1 MRGRFEWLVAWRYL
15 KDRDRPNW
23 TWLFVGMS
31 VLLTG
36 GGLAWAGYGMP
47 RPEPGALNVTP
58 AMQYGRIVF
67 IFGAVLGLLGIL
79 IVVFGACLTLFRL
92 FTAISIFGV
101 FFGTMALIVVLSVMS
116 GFEGNL
122 RRSILGNNA
131 HVVIRRG
138 LKPFKNDPRLH
149 RKLFDKK
156 GRPRV
161 KGVVAATPFLKDEV
175 ILSGPKAHSG
185 VYLKGINPRSSL
197 SRKLVGD
204 NIRIGTLDN
213 LLHPERLRYLAPS
226 TIILTP
232 TPPPGLTPT
241 PPPDPSTAPRPSNPK
256 RRRATPSSPLPAMA
270 RPEARP
276 MPRPLLAP
284 KIERVGAGTPAPA
297 PAPAPKPKPKPRPK
311 IEPVGADAH
320 APKPGPVTEIL
331 TLLEP
336 RLHPTQ
342 PTTIHPRVL
351 PGIIIGKEL
360 AKTLGLHLGD
370 QVDVISTKTQDII
383 VSGPMPRLKAYRV
396 AGVFFSGHYE
406 YDQKYA
412 YVTLDEAQK
421 FLNKAGL
428 ISGIEIHT
436 NSPDQAEAV
445 AKRIRAALGPNSGYE
460 VQPWQQIH
468 KAIFSA
474 LELEKIIMFMV
485 LVIIV
490 LVASFS
496 IVANLIMVVTE
507 KSGEIAVLRSMG
519 ARARSILTIFL
530 FEGFYIGMIG
540 MIFGVSVGIAL
551 SQLTRAYGL
560 ALDPEIYY
568 IKSLPISVDPWEVAV
583 VAGSVIMISLL
594 AALFPAVSAMRKV
607 PVQGLRY
614 K

>member
-1 MRGRFEWLVAWRYL
+1 MSGRFEWLVAWRYL

-23 TWLFVGMS
+23 SWLFIGLA
-31 VLLTG
+31 VLATG
-36 GGLAWAGYGMP
+36 AALAWAGYGMP

-67 IFGAVLGLLGIL
+67 IFGVALGVFGLWIA
-79 IVVFGACLTLFRL
+79 VFGACLTLFRL

-138 LKPFKNDPRLH
+138 TKPFKNDPRLH
-149 RKLFDKK
+149 GKLFNKK
-156 GRPRV
+156 GRTRI

-185 VYLKGINPRSSL
+185 VYLKGIDPHSSL
-197 SRKLVGD
+197 SQKLVGG

-213 LLHPERLRYLAPS
+213 LMHPERLRYLAPS
-226 TIILTP
+226 TIPLTP
-232 TPPPGLTPT
+232 TPPGDRVAPPT
-241 PPPDPSTAPRPSNPK
+241 DPPSTMRPNPKPTMGATVPADKALPFKGMAPTGAPPAPRPRPGSTV
-256 RRRATPSSPLPAMA
+256 AAMA
-270 RPEARP
+270 RTATRPERSV
-276 MPRPLLAP
+276 LAP
-284 KIERVGAGTPAPA
+284 KIERDGAGGTQKPTDPLAEVLTP
-297 PAPAPKPKPKPRPK
+297 
-311 IEPVGADAH
+311 
-320 APKPGPVTEIL
+320 
-331 TLLEP
+331 LEP
-336 RLHPTQ
+336 PLHPTQ

-370 QVDVISTKTQDII
+370 QVDVISTKTQDI
-383 VSGPMPRLKAYRV
+383 VLSGPMPRLKAFRV
-396 AGVFFSGHYE
+396 AGIFFSGHYE

-436 NSPDQAEAV
+436 NSPDDAEIV
-445 AKRIRAALGPNSGYE
+445 AGRIRTALGPKSGYE
-460 VQPWQQIH
+460 VRPWQQIH

-519 ARARSILTIFL
+519 AKARNILTVFL
-530 FEGFYIGMIG
+530 FEGLYIGTIG
-540 MIFGVSVGIAL
+540 MIFGISVGIGL

-568 IKSLPISVDPWEVAV
+568 IQSLPISVDPVEVAV
-583 VAGSVIMISLL
+583 VAGSVILISLL
-594 AALFPAVSAMRKV
+594 AALFPAVSAMRKA

>member
-1 MRGRFEWLVAWRYL
+1 MSGHFEWLVAWRYL
-15 KDRDRPNW
+15 KDRERPNFA
-23 TWLFVGMS
+23 WLFIGVA

-36 GGLAWAGYGMP
+36 AGLAWAGYGMP
-47 RPEPGALNVTP
+47 RPEPGAANITP

-67 IFGAVLGLLGIL
+67 IFGAILGLLGIL
-79 IVVFGACLTLFRL
+79 IAVFGACLTLFRL
-92 FTAISIFGV
+92 FTALSIFGV

-131 HVVIRRG
+131 HVVIRHG
-138 LKPFKNDPRLH
+138 AKPFKNDPRLL
-149 RKLFDKK
+149 RKLFDAK
-156 GRPRV
+156 GHSRV

-185 VYLKGINPRSSL
+185 VYLKGIDPRNSL
-197 SRKLVGD
+197 SHKLVGN

-226 TIILTP
+226 TIPLT
-232 TPPPGLTPT
+232 LT
-241 PPPDPSTAPRPSNPK
+241 PPPDPPPGPQPLQPPRPSGINAEPPGPP
-256 RRRATPSSPLPAMA
+256 RTNTGPP
-270 RPEARP
+270 RPRQ
-276 MPRPLLAP
+276 RPLLAP
-284 KIERVGAGTPAPA
+284 KIAEVTKVTKVARIDRGDTLGQAPDPATELLTP
-297 PAPAPKPKPKPRPK
+297 
-311 IEPVGADAH
+311 
-320 APKPGPVTEIL
+320 
-331 TLLEP
+331 LEP
-336 RLHPTQ
+336 RLHPMQ

-370 QVDVISTKTQDII
+370 QVDVISTKTQDIV
-383 VSGPMPRLKAYRV
+383 VSGPMPRLKAFRV
-396 AGVFFSGHYE
+396 AGIFFSGHYE

-412 YVTLDEAQK
+412 YVTLTEAQK
-421 FLNKAGL
+421 FLSKVGL
-428 ISGIEIHT
+428 ISGLEIHT
-436 NSPDQAEAV
+436 NSPDRAEIV
-445 AKRIRAALGPNSGYE
+445 AKRIRTALGSSSTYE

-519 ARARSILTIFL
+519 AKARNVLTVFL

-540 MIFGVSVGIAL
+540 MIFGISVGVAL
-551 SQLTRAYGL
+551 SQLVRAYGL

-568 IKSLPISVDPWEVAV
+568 IQSLPISVDPWEVAV
-583 VAGSVIMISLL
+583 VAGSVLLISLL
-594 AALFPAVSAMRKV
+594 AALFPAVSAMRKT